1 MIRLATDEDL
11 KSIMNIINDVKEEMK
26 KENNPQWHADYPLI
40 SDFQKDMDEKSL
52 YVLEENNDIVGLICI
67 QINSNDQYQQVKNQ
81 TDSPALVLHRLAIS
95 PKFQKKGYAQK
106 LFQFAEETAIKNNIF
121 FLKAD
126 TEKSNKKMNQLF
138 KKLNFTKKGTLTW
151 SDNNGIFNY
160 YEKKLGSDIREI

>member
-52 YVLEENNDIVGLICI
+52 YVVFILLMLGGQL

-138 KKLNFTKKGTLTW
+138 QKLNFTKKGTLTW